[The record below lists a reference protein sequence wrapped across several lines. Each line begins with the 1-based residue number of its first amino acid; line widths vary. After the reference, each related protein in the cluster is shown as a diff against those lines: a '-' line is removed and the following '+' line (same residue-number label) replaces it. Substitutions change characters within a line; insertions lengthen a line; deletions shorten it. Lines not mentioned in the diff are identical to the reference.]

1 MSKQPR
7 GNVRVGAAHTAGARV
22 ANIFVDVEKFQSRF
36 QEKASKSSKVSL
48 KCNGEARMNITKL
61 PSLC

>member
-22 ANIFVDVEKFQSRF
+22 ANIFVDVEKFQNRF
-36 QEKASKSSKVSL
+36 QEAKEKASECSKVSL
-48 KCNGEARMNITKL
+48 KCIGGIHREQECI
-61 PSLC
+61 